1 MQNLGSLKLASLRLN
16 HEPLDQDDVDKTDTA
31 PPRKR
36 RGRRV
41 GGWKGTLYLG
51 ATTSAIVL
59 ILNLVMLL
67 WATLRHSASEYV
79 LYSGH
84 CDRVKQI
91 SAGIHFLI
99 NILSTLLLSA
109 SNYAMV
115 RVFEEHCMHQLTP
128 LAMPERTI

>member
-1 MQNLGSLKLASLRLN
+1 MQSLHSFKLTSLRRD
-16 HEPLDQDDVDKTDTA
+16 HEPLEQDDADKTDA
-31 PPRKR
+31 VPPRKR
-36 RGRRV
+36 RGGRL

-51 ATTSAIVL
+51 ATTSVIVL
-59 ILNLVMLL
+59 ALNLVLLL
-67 WATLRHSASEYV
+67 WATLRHSASESV
-79 LYSGH
+79 LYSGD

-115 RVFEEHCMHQLTP
+115 RVSEEHCMH
-128 LAMPERTI
+128 

>member
-1 MQNLGSLKLASLRLN
+1 L
-16 HEPLDQDDVDKTDTA
+16 EQDDAENKDMA

-36 RGRRV
+36 QGGGF
-41 GGWKGTLYLG
+41 GGWKGTLCLG
-51 ATTSAIVL
+51 ATTSVIVL

-67 WATLRHSASEYV
+67 WATLRHSATESV
-79 LYSGH
+79 LFSGN

-99 NILSTLLLSA
+99 NILSTLLLGA

-115 RVFEEHCMHQLTP
+115 RIFSQEPSTTH
-128 LAMPERTI
+128 